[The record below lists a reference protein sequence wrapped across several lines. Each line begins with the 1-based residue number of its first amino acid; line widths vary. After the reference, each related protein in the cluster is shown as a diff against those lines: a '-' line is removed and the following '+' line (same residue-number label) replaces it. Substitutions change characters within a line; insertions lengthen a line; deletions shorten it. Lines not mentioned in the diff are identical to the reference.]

1 MSGELGNKK
10 YEIEEQIS
18 RAAEVAEGLP
28 DATLLDLLDALA
40 TAGYAL
46 ISITEYASLSDNI
59 VSEAYVS
66 VLNEGEIE

>member
-46 ISITEYASLSDNI
+46 VSITESASLSDNI

>member
-46 ISITEYASLSDNI
+46 VSIDEYASLSDNI